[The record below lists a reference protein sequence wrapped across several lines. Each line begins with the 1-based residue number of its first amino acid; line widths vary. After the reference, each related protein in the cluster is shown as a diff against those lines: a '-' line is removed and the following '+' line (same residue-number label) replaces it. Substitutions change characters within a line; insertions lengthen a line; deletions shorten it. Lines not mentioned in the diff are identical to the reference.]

1 MARRVQYTDI
11 GRYGMEVIT
20 GCLMFY
26 ASRTKG
32 VVHVEDDEVQIE
44 MDQEETLELM
54 RLLRS
59 VPAMEM
65 DSAPA
70 FPIRSE
76 VSLETLTLQIQTS
89 S

>member
-59 VPAMEM
+59 VPY
-65 DSAPA
+65 P
-70 FPIRSE
+70 PIE
-76 VSLETLTLQIQTS
+76 VRPPSKKKG
-89 S
+89 